1 MGGTVME
8 SGGRTQARHR
18 PIPEKPQPC
27 LQRRRCPSGRTDG
40 HRGSVSFRTRSRSSR
55 GLQRALEWYTKFT
68 IVYQM
73 KPPSLPSSLAET
85 AAAKLRAEIVSG
97 ELPSGSRLAEAAVA
111 QRLGVSRVPV
121 REALVLLEREGLVEF
136 TPTGRAR
143 VRDLSPHDFE
153 ELFALRLAL
162 EPVAARLAAPAL
174 KADPSLLE
182 KNLAATRRARS
193 LHEVTALDLDFHQII
208 LAASGNSRLL
218 RLWSSLRSELE
229 WWLGGLQRSKQV
241 QSHSTKSE
249 TLASHGEIVRT
260 FRTGTPADC
269 ERLMRSHILDWR
281 EWLPPM
287 PDPS

>member
-1 MGGTVME
+1 
-8 SGGRTQARHR
+8 
-18 PIPEKPQPC
+18 
-27 LQRRRCPSGRTDG
+27 
-40 HRGSVSFRTRSRSSR
+40 
-55 GLQRALEWYTKFT
+55 
-68 IVYQM
+68 M

-143 VRDLSPHDFE
+143 VRDLRPHDFE

-229 WWLGGLQRSKQV
+229 WWL
-241 QSHSTKSE
+241 HSTKSE